1 MNILAIDTSTSCAG
15 VALRYRGESLAR
27 SWVSQ
32 HNHGRELMP
41 HILEL
46 LRSAGCEMSELD
58 CVAVAL
64 GPGGFSAVRVGV
76 SCALGIANPLGIR
89 MVGIPTHYMQAYGH
103 AISGCSDEA
112 VHAVASLI
120 PIGRDQLSAA
130 EYALPIGNID
140 ALSKLEIVSTDEV
153 AARFEGST
161 VEFCGEGQQSV
172 PELSGVDTGANHR
185 SPEVML
191 DIAEATI
198 RSGLERHW
206 DIRPIY
212 AREPT
217 ITRRR
222 SVA

>member
-1 MNILAIDTSTSCAG
+1 MNILAIDTSTSYAG

-41 HILEL
+41 HVLEL
-46 LRSAGCEMSELD
+46 LRLAGCEMSELD

-89 MVGIPTHYMQAYGH
+89 MVGIPTHYMQAYSH
-103 AISGCSDEA
+103 AMSGGCDEVVRA
-112 VHAVASLI
+112 VVSLI

-140 ALSKLEIVSTDEV
+140 VSSTLEIVSTDEV
-153 AARFEGST
+153 AARFERAT
-161 VEFCGEGQQSV
+161 VELCGEGQLSV
-172 PELSGVDTGANHR
+172 PELIGVDTAANR
-185 SPEVML
+185 RKPEMML

-198 RSGLERHW
+198 RGGLERHW

-212 AREPT
+212 ARDPT